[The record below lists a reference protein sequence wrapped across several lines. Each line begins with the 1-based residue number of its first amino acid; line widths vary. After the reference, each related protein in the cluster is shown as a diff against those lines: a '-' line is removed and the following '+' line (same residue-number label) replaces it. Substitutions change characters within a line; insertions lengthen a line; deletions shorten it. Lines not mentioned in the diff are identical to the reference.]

1 MADDFRVLLRL
12 ASAQLA
18 LARLKEAQ
26 MNAERQSLSDLRCE
40 RSEIRAV
47 MERLDPGIKVH
58 SVTARRLSGLD
69 SAIDRS
75 ERRLE
80 EMTRDAIK
88 ANSRYEGL
96 VGRAGAVRS
105 RQLRTDAEIEAQE
118 VVQAMGRRAPHKDS
132 VMD

>member
-26 MNAERQSLSDLRCE
+26 MNAERQSLSDLRRE

-58 SVTARRLSGLD
+58 SVAARRLSGLD

-88 ANSRYEGL
+88 ANSRHEVL

-105 RQLRTDAEIEAQE
+105 RQLRTDAEIEVQE
-118 VVQAMGRRAPHKDS
+118 VVQAMGRRAPHKDR